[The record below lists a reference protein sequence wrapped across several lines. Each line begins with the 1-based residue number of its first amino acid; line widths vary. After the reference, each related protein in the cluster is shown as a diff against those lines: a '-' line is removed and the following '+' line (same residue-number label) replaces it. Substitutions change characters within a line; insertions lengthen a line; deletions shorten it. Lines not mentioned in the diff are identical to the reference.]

1 MGTFFEIDL
10 RLARRDLEAGRRYV
24 AWVREEIDRL
34 ERIYSRHDPGSA
46 ISELNRAFAAS
57 DGSGSGVRV
66 VPELEALL
74 ALSLGVGEESGGA
87 FDVTVGP
94 LVDVWNRAVEAG
106 RWPSVEVLRAA
117 KRRVGGEHVE
127 LAGDGRVAATVRDVR
142 IDLDALSKGAVLDR
156 LRTELEARLPD
167 TPALLAFG
175 QSSLVAIGA
184 PEGDAGWRL
193 DVRSR
198 EDALGGLGTLVVRDR
213 AVSVSSSV
221 GQRRDIAGTPVSH
234 VIDPRTGSAVEGSVE
249 AIVISDRG
257 AAVADAWSTALLV
270 LGAQPSAIGR
280 LERAGLD
287 GLVIELGGRSAAT
300 GGWERATR
308 AQTP

>member
-1 MGTFFEIDL
+1 MKGAFAGRACPHGLLVLLLVLVGATWLPLAGCAGRSREEEPPRATREVVSDGWLAMGTFFEIDL

-142 IDLDALSKGAVLDR
+142 IDLDALSK
-156 LRTELEARLPD
+156 
-167 TPALLAFG
+167 LLA
-175 QSSLVAIGA
+175 S
-184 PEGDAGWRL
+184 
-193 DVRSR
+193 
-198 EDALGGLGTLVVRDR
+198 
-213 AVSVSSSV
+213 
-221 GQRRDIAGTPVSH
+221 
-234 VIDPRTGSAVEGSVE
+234 
-249 AIVISDRG
+249 
-257 AAVADAWSTALLV
+257 
-270 LGAQPSAIGR
+270 
-280 LERAGLD
+280 
-287 GLVIELGGRSAAT
+287 GGRGEAES
-300 GGWERATR
+300 
-308 AQTP
+308 